1 MAKTNYPFMRNGYMY
16 SKGTKAGFLR
26 MQRQGIP
33 RPLFAIEDRL
43 TRMLKVK
50 YRALVRQLLKDIKA
64 QCAQNNI
71 TMDAAPTAPD
81 ADEVQSLLKFFNM
94 MEKEMREEND
104 RVIARINL
112 NTVAN
117 TLEHEW
123 FEGTEENEP
132 EAFVRKIDEV
142 FKREQA
148 DFLKRL
154 FSDADGKTAT
164 LLRTFSIDKQKF
176 FIISREPDAKVVHS
190 LYIDDNMAAVRKLY
204 LDNSIDRIKG
214 EESLLKRRILTKI
227 IDYAEGRTENLEL
240 ADLVREGYEGS
251 DKLARLFARD
261 QMQRF
266 NKACMLSTFRSAGV
280 TKVKWVTCG
289 DVRVRSSHKALNGQ
303 IFDVNNL
310 PSEVDD
316 YNCRCGLVPVEWAD
330 D

>member
-1 MAKTNYPFMRNGYMY
+1 MAQNNYPFMRNGYMY

-33 RPLFAIEDRL
+33 RPLFRIEDQLAKLLR
-43 TRMLKVK
+43 TK
-50 YRALVRQLLKDIKA
+50 YRALTRQLLKDIKA
-64 QCAQNNI
+64 QCSQSNI
-71 TMDAAPTAPD
+71 VLDAAPEEDDVD
-81 ADEVQSLLKFFNM
+81 ALLKFFNM
-94 MEKEMREEND
+94 MEKELREENE

-123 FEGTEENEP
+123 FEGTEGEEP
-132 EAFVRKIDEV
+132 EYFVRKIDET
-142 FKREQA
+142 FKKEQA
-148 DFLKRL
+148 DYLKRL
-154 FSDADGKTAT
+154 FMDADGKTAT

-176 FIISREPDAKVVHS
+176 FN
-190 LYIDDNMAAVRKLY
+190 DNMDAVRKLY
-204 LDNSIDRIKG
+204 LDNSIERIKG
-214 EESLLKRRILTKI
+214 EESLLKRRILQKI
-227 IDYAEGRTENLEL
+227 TDYATGKTDTLEL

-266 NKACMLSTFRSAGV
+266 NKACTLSTFRSAGV

-289 DVRVRSSHKALNGQ
+289 DVRVRKSHKELNGK

-310 PSEVDD
+310 PKEVDD
-316 YNCRCGLVPVEWAD
+316 YNCRCGLVPVEWQD

>member
-1 MAKTNYPFMRNGYMY
+1 MAQSNYPFMRNGYIY

-33 RPLFAIEDRL
+33 RPLFRIEDQLAKLLR
-43 TRMLKVK
+43 TK
-50 YRALVRQLLKDIKA
+50 YRALTRQLLKDIKA
-64 QCAQNNI
+64 QCSQSNI
-71 TMDAAPTAPD
+71 VLDAAPEEDDVD
-81 ADEVQSLLKFFNM
+81 ALLKFFNM
-94 MEKEMREEND
+94 MEKELREENE

-123 FEGTEENEP
+123 FEGTEEEEP
-132 EAFVRKIDEV
+132 EYFVRKIDET
-142 FKREQA
+142 FKKEQA
-148 DFLKRL
+148 DYLKRL
-154 FSDADGKTAT
+154 FMDADGKTAT

-176 FIISREPDAKVVHS
+176 FN
-190 LYIDDNMAAVRKLY
+190 DNMDAVRKLY
-204 LDNSIDRIKG
+204 LDNSIERIKG
-214 EESLLKRRILTKI
+214 EESLLKRRILQKI
-227 IDYAEGRTENLEL
+227 TDYATGKTDTLEL
-240 ADLVREGYEGS
+240 SDLVREGYEGS

-266 NKACMLSTFRSAGV
+266 NKACTLSTFRSAGV

-289 DVRVRSSHKALNGQ
+289 DVRVRKSHKELNGK

-310 PSEVDD
+310 PKEVDD